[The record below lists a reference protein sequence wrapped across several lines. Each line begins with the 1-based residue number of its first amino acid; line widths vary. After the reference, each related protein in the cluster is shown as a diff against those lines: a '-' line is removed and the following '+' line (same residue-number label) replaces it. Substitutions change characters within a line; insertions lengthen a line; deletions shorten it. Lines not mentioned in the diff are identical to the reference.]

1 MKRIFIIR
9 HAKSDRGL
17 QYQRDMDRPLNARGR
32 SDARKMAAILKKD
45 IDFLDRMLVSS
56 AKRTTETAQFFIDDF
71 DMDPDLVTY
80 TEQLYLPV
88 VTDIWGELSRVEEE
102 AKQVAVFTH
111 NPAAALL
118 LNQYRPYAK
127 LPTCS
132 ILEFRFD
139 GTDWSGLQ
147 PGKVHFISHKY
158 PRMYD

>member
-9 HAKSDRGL
+9 HAKSDHGL
-17 QYQRDMDRPLNARGR
+17 QYQRDFDRPLNGRGR
-32 SDARKMAAILKKD
+32 ADARKMAAILKKEV
-45 IDFLDRMLVSS
+45 DFLDRLLVSS
-56 AKRTTETAQFFIDDF
+56 AKRTSETAQFFIDDF
-71 DMDPDLVTY
+71 DIDPDFVTY
-80 TEQLYLPV
+80 TEQLYLPAV
-88 VTDIWGELSRVEEE
+88 SDIWAELSRLEQE

-139 GTDWSGLQ
+139 QADWSELESD
-147 PGKVHFISHKY
+147 KVHFISHKY